1 MMYVIMSTDEN
12 SDNDVNETRSNN
24 GEGTIRPACRYPAAE
39 QRISGR
45 YATTAK
51 VKWNKKLN
59 KIVMESYLTLCLQ
72 AL

>member
-24 GEGTIRPACRYPAAE
+24 GEGTTSGRYPAAE